1 MGSTNHIPLGVV
13 KVIYFLL
20 KIKDTCQT
28 DCVVIAFRHCERPE
42 GAWQS
47 WCFQCLMGL
56 LRSLH
61 ALAMTLWHSLQAVI
75 LLLLLILMMINSGL
89 ILW

>member
-28 DCVVIAFRHCERPE
+28 DGVLIAF
-42 GAWQS
+42 Q
-47 WCFQCLMGL
+47 L
-56 LRSLH
+56 
-61 ALAMTLWHSLQAVI
+61 
-75 LLLLLILMMINSGL
+75 LMMISSGL
-89 ILW
+89 IL